1 MGHMAGKRAG
11 GHARSAP
18 GRPDE
23 HVRPQRGGGREARE
37 AGQGGGRRRATHSME
52 AVISEAVA
60 LLDEAG
66 DSALTFRALAA
77 RLGGGAASIYW
88 YVSNK
93 DELLD
98 RASDHIVA
106 QVLADTAGFHG
117 SEDPIDDLRG
127 IAVTLFDAIADRPWL
142 GAYFMRDTEVQP
154 NALALYERLGQQV
167 LRLDLTPKQSFH
179 AVSAVMGFVVGIAA
193 DLGQKP
199 PAEVAESSVERD
211 EHVERF
217 ADQWR
222 ALDPAEYPF
231 VHHIAEE
238 FASHDDTE
246 QFRAGLDLLLA
257 GLRLQAG

>member
-1 MGHMAGKRAG
+1 MAHMA
-11 GHARSAP
+11 
-18 GRPDE
+18 DE
-23 HVRPQRGGGREARE
+23 RQGVPRGA
-37 AGQGGGRRRATHSME
+37 GGRRRAAHSME
-52 AVISEAVA
+52 AVVSEAVA

-88 YVSNK
+88 YVANK

-98 RASDHIVA
+98 RASDHVVA
-106 QVLADTAGFHG
+106 QVLEDTADFHG
-117 SEDPIDDLRG
+117 SPDPVDDLRA
-127 IAVTLFDAIADRPWL
+127 IAVTLFDAITDRPWL

-167 LRLDLTPKQSFH
+167 LRLDLTPKQAFH

-199 PAEVAESSVERD
+199 PADVADGTVARD
-211 EHVERF
+211 EHIERF
-217 ADQWR
+217 AAQWR
-222 ALDPAEYPF
+222 ALDPAEFPF
-231 VHHIAEE
+231 VHHVADE
-238 FASHDDTE
+238 FAGHDDAE

-257 GLRLQAG
+257 GLRLQAGRS